1 MEIVLHS
8 KAKVVVRMVSDLGF
22 LTPTAPWKRT
32 GHSRSLKSSLRCA
45 KAARTPAKCISADA
59 NGDAPEGGP
68 PRYMPKVAPNDPI
81 VSAVAS
87 LPGAMGGQ
95 VTAMELLDS
104 RWNGNEA
111 LRVDRAD
118 GLPPLF
124 AKINRVEDPS
134 VFMSEAVG
142 LTALLNA
149 EANVHAPKPLHI
161 GKLPRVG
168 DYGPGAFMLLEW
180 YDLVP
185 FGAQR
190 PGVQRALA
198 QMLAG
203 MHRGGEVA
211 ERVHQ
216 GRFGFP
222 ANNFLALT
230 PMDNT
235 WMESWPAFFAKRLT
249 GQIEAAYKDKAYG
262 RAPLSEADDGA
273 LRSSVADIIREI
285 GGFFEDVEVTPSL
298 LHGDLWIGN
307 VGATKE
313 NVPVIFD
320 PACFYG
326 HSEFDLAIMRM
337 YGGFTDEFWNTYFDE
352 IPKQPGFEL
361 RAKLYE
367 LYNYLNQ
374 LNLFGDPAVKKTV
387 EELAT
392 GILSEGALL
401 RRAGK

>member
-1 MEIVLHS
+1 M
-8 KAKVVVRMVSDLGF
+8 VVDLGF
-22 LTPTAPWKRT
+22 LTPAAPWRT
-32 GHSRSLKSSLRCA
+32 TGQTRVLKSSRRCK
-45 KAARTPAKCISADA
+45 KAARTPPKCISIDA
-59 NGDAPEGGP
+59 NADIPAEGP
-68 PRYMPKVAPNDPI
+68 PRYMPKVTPDDPI

-87 LPGAMGGQ
+87 LPGALGGQ

-111 LRVDRAD
+111 LRIDRAGD
-118 GLPPLF
+118 LPPLF

-142 LTALLNA
+142 LTAILNA
-149 EANVHAPKPLHI
+149 EANVTAPKPLHI

-180 YDLVP
+180 FDLVP

-198 QMLAG
+198 EMLAG
-203 MHRGGEVA
+203 MHRGGAVA
-211 ERVHQ
+211 EQVHQ

-235 WMESWPAFFAKRLT
+235 WMGSWSSFFAKRLT
-249 GQIEAAYKDKAYG
+249 SQIEAAYKDKPYG

-273 LRSSVADIIREI
+273 LRASVAEI
-285 GGFFEDVEVTPSL
+285 VEGIDGFFADVEVTPSL

-326 HSEFDLAIMRM
+326 HCEFDLAIMRM
-337 YGGFTDEFWNTYFDE
+337 YGGFTDEFWDRYFGLM
-352 IPKQPGFEL
+352 PKQAGFQT

-387 EELAT
+387 EELA
-392 GILSEGALL
+392 GSILSELAPLG
-401 RRAGK
+401 RTGPT